1 MKKLIE
7 TKEIL
12 KEWKKFQLNE
22 SYDKNDPN
30 AKNRIKEK
38 EEEVKEKTEASG
50 EEESKETVKEI
61 KISLRSILKIKA
73 GGDELVVISNIKDE
87 DIINKINEV
96 LKTFNKEEYQTED
109 RPSHLPSMI
118 EPEDIVISDEDK
130 LADTRFSILEKR
142 RSSIPTIWSESI
154 SCSLLS
160 FEYNIMRGEKEVK
173 LTRHFIVDNSGGLEK
188 YIFLPNKV

>member
-1 MKKLIE
+1 
-7 TKEIL
+7 
-12 KEWKKFQLNE
+12 
-22 SYDKNDPN
+22 
-30 AKNRIKEK
+30 KNRIKEK